1 MGYGTVV
8 RKIREEKNM
17 SLRQF
22 GELVG
27 ISHVHISRI
36 EKEFS
41 DKGKEKLLI
50 PIDTLKQI
58 CDRSGYCFRQFLEEA
73 GYIES
78 VK

>member
-1 MGYGTVV
+1 MGYGDVV
-8 RKIREEKNM
+8 RKIRKEKNM

-27 ISHVHISRI
+27 VNYSHISRI

-41 DKGKEKLLI
+41 NKGKEKLLI

-58 CDRSGYCFRQFLEEA
+58 CDRSGYSFKKFLEEA
-73 GYIES
+73 GYIEPI
-78 VK
+78 